1 MLTGIYRATMGMR
14 AGLAVQDVI
23 AHNLANVSTAGYK
36 RRIPVYE
43 DIAAAALQSEA
54 PPRTPPAPVRPA
66 ELIIRDGVAE
76 VTLSATGVAAPTDRS
91 QGEARYTG
99 QKMDLCIQGPGF
111 FVLEGPGGQ
120 RIYTRSG
127 HFYRGPDGDLTSLQ
141 GFRVLDDRERPINV
155 DGGEITVTE
164 EGDVAVDGQI
174 RGRLLIADLA
184 SGEGMQPVEGGFI
197 SQGPPVPASGYVVRQ
212 GYLETSNVNPVQ
224 EMVAMISC
232 MRAYE
237 AAQRAISAADAALG
251 KAVNEV
257 GRLS

>member
-1 MLTGIYRATMGMR
+1 MGMR

-23 AHNLANVSTAGYK
+23 ANNLANVSTAGYK

-43 DIAAAALQSEA
+43 DIAAAALQGEA

-91 QGEARYTG
+91 
-99 QKMDLCIQGPGF
+99 
-111 FVLEGPGGQ
+111 LEGPGGQ

-174 RGRLLIADLA
+174 RGRLLIADLVP
-184 SGEGMQPVEGGFI
+184 GEGMQPVEGGFI
-197 SQGPPVPASGYVVRQ
+197 SQRPPVPASGYVVRQ

-251 KAVNEV
+251 EAP
-257 GRLS
+257 GRMNGTVV

>member
-23 AHNLANVSTAGYK
+23 ANNLANVSTAGYK

-43 DIAAAALQSEA
+43 DIAASALQAGAA
-54 PPRTPPAPVRPA
+54 PQTPPAPVRPA

-76 VTLSATGVAAPTDRS
+76 VTLSVTGAGAPTDRS

-99 QKMDLCIQGPGF
+99 QKMDLCLQGPGF

-127 HFYRGPDGDLTSLQ
+127 HFYRGPDGDLTSIQ
-141 GFRVLDDRERPINV
+141 GYRVLDDRERPINV

-164 EGDVAVDGQI
+164 EGDVAVDGEL
-174 RGRLLIADLA
+174 RGRLLVADVSTGQAL
-184 SGEGMQPVEGGFI
+184 EPVGGGFI
-197 SQGPPVPASGYVVRQ
+197 SQQPHLPASGYIIRQ

-237 AAQRAISAADAALG
+237 AAQRAIAAADAALG

>member
-23 AHNLANVSTAGYK
+23 ANNLANVSTAGYK

-43 DIAAAALQSEA
+43 DIAAAALQPGAPAA
-54 PPRTPPAPVRPA
+54 PPGPLPPAG
-66 ELIIRDGVAE
+66 LIIRDGVAE

-111 FVLEGPGGQ
+111 FVLEGPAGQ

-127 HFYRGPDGDLTSLQ
+127 HFFRGADGDLTSVEGL
-141 GFRVLDDRERPINV
+141 RVLDDRGRPINV
-155 DGGEITVTE
+155 DGDDITVTE
-164 EGDVAVDGQI
+164 EGDVAVDGEV
-174 RGRLLIADLA
+174 RGRLLVADLPA
-184 SGEGMQPVEGGFI
+184 GGAAQPVDGGFV
-197 SQGPPVPASGYVVRQ
+197 SEQPPLPAAGYIVRQ

-237 AAQRAISAADAALG
+237 AAQRAISAADAVLG